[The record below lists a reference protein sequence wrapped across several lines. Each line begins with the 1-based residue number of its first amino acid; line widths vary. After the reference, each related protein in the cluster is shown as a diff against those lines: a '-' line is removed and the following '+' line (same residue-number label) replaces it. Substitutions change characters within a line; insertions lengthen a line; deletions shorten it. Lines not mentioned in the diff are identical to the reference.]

1 MSREDKARAAVQAL
15 IPDDEILD
23 VALTYPRG
31 FTKSQAAGM
40 AAGGAIG
47 FGSDFQGVA
56 AVVGSVAGGKIFSN
70 LKELPQSFVLAISP
84 TTVYVLGRDK
94 QAPFGAWDTL
104 QPMIKFNRATLHV
117 GLQQT
122 LATLNITLVDTEHDA
137 TLELEAKR
145 LGTLD
150 VKALVELM
158 MLSNEHL
165 DDSVDEEAART
176 E

>member
-31 FTKSQAAGM
+31 FTKSQAAGL
-40 AAGGAIG
+40 AVGGAIG
-47 FGSDFQGVA
+47 FGSDFQGAA
-56 AVVGSVAGGKIFSN
+56 AVMGGVVGGKLFSN
-70 LKELPQSFVLAISP
+70 LKDLPQSFVLAISP

-94 QAPFGAWDTL
+94 QAAFGGWDKL
-104 QPMIKFNRATLHV
+104 QPMVKFARSTLHV
-117 GLQQT
+117 ELKQT
-122 LATLNITLVDTEHDA
+122 LVTLNITLVDTESDA

-150 VKALVELM
+150 VNALVELM
-158 MLSNEHL
+158 MLSNEHI
-165 DDSVDEEAART
+165 DDTADDEQART
-176 E
+176 D